1 MKWGK
6 KTDNAL
12 TVVIILL
19 LVLALLPVLYGAGRI
34 FVCDRFITKG
44 ESMEPTMHTGEPMYV
59 KKWIMGARIY
69 TKFDFTTDEL
79 HCFRMPGF
87 RKLRVGDIAV
97 FNYPFGW
104 KNREIG
110 FKINYVYAKRCVGAP
125 GDTLTIVDSHYINS
139 SHGESGIPKECES
152 YLRALPDSLLLQSK
166 SLRAGQFAGEH
177 REWTIKDMGPLVVPG
192 RNVTVVLDSVAM
204 RHYALVLEYEN
215 DDLDINALYGTEYRF
230 KENYYFFAG
239 DNVANSRDSRYFGFV
254 PEDFVVGVI

>member
-1 MKWGK
+1 MKISP
-6 KTDNAL
+6 KTEKIIYMASI
-12 TVVIILL
+12 VVI
-19 LVLALLPVLYGAGRI
+19 VLCMIPVLYGFGRA

-44 ESMEPTMHTGEPMYV
+44 ESMEPSMHTGEPMYV

-69 TKFDFTTDEL
+69 TKFDFETDEL

-87 RKLRVGDIAV
+87 RKLRVGDVAV

-125 GDTLTIVDSHYINS
+125 GDTLSVVDSHYKNS
-139 SHGESGIPKECES
+139 SCDDVGIPQSSEQFLS
-152 YLRALPDSLLLQSK
+152 MLPDSLLLESK
-166 SLRAGQFAGEH
+166 SLRAGQFASEH
-177 REWTIKDMGPLVVPG
+177 RNWTIKNMGPIVVPG
-192 RNVTVVLDSVAM
+192 RNVTVLLDSLAL
-204 RHYALVLEYEN
+204 RHYELVLKYEN
-215 DDLDINALYGTEYRF
+215 ESLDELYGKEYTF
-230 KENYYFFAG
+230 KEDYYFFAG